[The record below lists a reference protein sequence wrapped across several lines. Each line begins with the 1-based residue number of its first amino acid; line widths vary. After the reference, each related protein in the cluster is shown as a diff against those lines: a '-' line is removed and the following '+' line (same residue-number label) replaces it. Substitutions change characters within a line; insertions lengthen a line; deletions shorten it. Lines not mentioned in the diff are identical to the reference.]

1 MALFPMFVDLSG
13 RYCLVLGAGA
23 VALRKIHTL
32 LAAGARVHVW
42 SKEACEDIVRLAGE
56 GKVIL
61 EDGNIS
67 PKDLIPKA
75 FLVICAT
82 SDPAFNEHML
92 CLCRQCHIFVNCAT
106 ENGAAK
112 ENGSTGPLMESGHDT
127 SFIFPSL
134 IVRDTVSV
142 GISTFPP
149 APSLSRHI
157 RQRLDACIPGWYGK
171 LGRSLY
177 KYRKRLQ
184 KFNLTQ
190 PGRARIMGRLTDY
203 GLSHEGNIPGEIF
216 LKFLNEERKL

>member
-42 SKEACEDIVRLAGE
+42 SKEVCEDIVCLAGE

-67 PKDLIPKA
+67 PKSLIPKA

-82 SDPAFNEHML
+82 SDPDFNERML

-106 ENGAAK
+106 ENRDAK
-112 ENGSTGPLMESGHDT
+112 ENGSGGPLMESGYDT

-134 IVRDTVSV
+134 IVRDTISV

-149 APSLSRHI
+149 APSLSRYI
-157 RQRLDACIPGWYGK
+157 RQRLDACIPGWYGR

-177 KYRKRLQ
+177 KYRKRLR

-190 PGRARIMGRLTDY
+190 PGRARIMERLTEY

-216 LKFLNEERKL
+216 LKYLNEERKL